1 MFIKHNKSKLNKLTT
16 HKVWKSGGEGVQKY
30 IVKRMNLL
38 LVTISQDIGHVL
50 GKDPKAQL
58 LATMCLNAS
67 VTFLTQLMAFV
78 DSSYEKLLAS
88 SQFSVEQAWS
98 LTMKVLDRICEDL
111 FAPKEGVVVAMNV
124 EEPSSICAYVLW
136 SCFRTHDVM
145 ASYIDTN
152 FEDHQSIS
160 AEYMKFL
167 AMNSGSE
174 KVDKLEGIVASL
186 KTQMKAATK
195 EASKARSIADGAAS
209 AAAAHKGISADLGKR
224 VGKVEK

>member
-1 MFIKHNKSKLNKLTT
+1 M
-16 HKVWKSGGEGVQKY
+16 
-30 IVKRMNLL
+30 
-38 LVTISQDIGHVL
+38 
-50 GKDPKAQL
+50 
-58 LATMCLNAS
+58 S
-67 VTFLTQLMAFV
+67 VTFLTQLIAFV
-78 DSSYEKLLAS
+78 DASYEKLLAS
-88 SQFSVEQAWS
+88 SQFSVEQAWA

-124 EEPSSICAYVLW
+124 EEPSSICAHVLR
-136 SCFRTHDVM
+136 SGFRTHDVM

-186 KTQMKAATK
+186 KTMVEAASK
-195 EASKARSIADGAAS
+195 EAGKARSIADRAAS
-209 AAAAHKGISADLGKR
+209 AAVAHKGILADLGKR
-224 VGKVEK
+224 VGRVEK